1 MSASGSLPQS
11 PLLTPRASHAE
22 SQLTKH
28 KAFAELENFQQ
39 IESLLAIA
47 RGVEG
52 IKSSEYNSLEDL
64 SSYLEDLNA
73 VIDTR
78 KVDALVVETFG
89 RRIAKLLQEKFMQ
102 LCGQIDDMGGAAA
115 DQQQQH
121 LHPIDEEGPMMESG
135 GVTTT
140 SSRATTLN
148 GGNNANRLPRPLQG
162 NHTTYLDA
170 TMDSHVG

>member
-1 MSASGSLPQS
+1 M
-11 PLLTPRASHAE
+11 
-22 SQLTKH
+22 
-28 KAFAELENFQQ
+28 
-39 IESLLAIA
+39 
-47 RGVEG
+47 
-52 IKSSEYNSLEDL
+52 
-64 SSYLEDLNA
+64 
-73 VIDTR
+73 IDTR